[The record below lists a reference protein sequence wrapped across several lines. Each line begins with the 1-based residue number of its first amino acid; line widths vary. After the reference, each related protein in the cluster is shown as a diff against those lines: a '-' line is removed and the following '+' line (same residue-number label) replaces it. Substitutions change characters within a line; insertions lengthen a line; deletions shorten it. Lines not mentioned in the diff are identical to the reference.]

1 MLKSTQTLEKVFIS
15 TDKIPTIESVHS
27 DERRDIR
34 EVVIPQVDGTILRIG
49 EISIK
54 SAASPENPVVLG
66 NHYHDADEHFVLLS
80 GSAEVATETYHDQST
95 AKKEMLE
102 AGDSIVMRPGV
113 AHAFTYT
120 APGVLRSSSSAT
132 FEDAGMHSHKIA

>member
-1 MLKSTQTLEKVFIS
+1 MINEAQTSEKVFIA
-15 TDKIPTIESVHS
+15 TDEIATIQSVHS

-34 EVVIPQVDGTILRIG
+34 EVIIPQVNGTILRVG

-66 NHYHDADEHFVLLS
+66 NHFHDADEHFVLLS
-80 GSAEVATETYHDQST
+80 GSAEVATEVFNDPST
-95 AKKEMLE
+95 TKKEILE
-102 AGDSIVMRPGV
+102 AGDSIIMKPGV

-120 APGVLRSSSSAT
+120 APGVLRSTSMVT
-132 FEDAGMHSHKIA
+132 FDDAGMHSHKVV